1 MLYVKEKP
9 EELSSLAHE
18 VYALNK
24 FRPETCCVVGNYFS
38 MKQDHETAI
47 QYFER
52 ALRVNRKYLSA
63 WTLMGHEYV
72 EMKST
77 RLAAECYRI
86 AVTIDPRD
94 YRAWY
99 GLGQTFELL
108 SMPLFALHYY
118 RYVAAGG
125 GCVPA
130 ICVVWVRGWSMYG
143 PRGAAHKPNVTHMT
157 AGPGLE
163 VTYLVSRWL
172 FTVWGVTSVG
182 LVRSCVYAAKP
193 LPYGR
198 KTLVCGVH
206 WRPAWRHCK
215 SSTRPSSVTSAHM
228 PMQIGTRMPLSPPHF

>member
-1 MLYVKEKP
+1 M
-9 EELSSLAHE
+9 
-18 VYALNK
+18 
-24 FRPETCCVVGNYFS
+24 VGNYFS

-118 RYVAAGG
+118 RYVAARGRGGEEGQRSEWCGCMIG
-125 GCVPA
+125 GCIGHGVL
-130 ICVVWVRGWSMYG
+130 
-143 PRGAAHKPNVTHMT
+143 HM
-157 AGPGLE
+157 
-163 VTYLVSRWL
+163 S
-172 FTVWGVTSVG
+172 
-182 LVRSCVYAAKP
+182 
-193 LPYGR
+193 
-198 KTLVCGVH
+198 
-206 WRPAWRHCK
+206 
-215 SSTRPSSVTSAHM
+215 
-228 PMQIGTRMPLSPPHF
+228 